1 MVQKHSGMGKTEAAG
16 LASFFLSAIYQ
27 ASISI
32 RRNKKRRETRSLI
45 KKMRVSQVGAPM
57 SSDPLKL
64 LAEKGQVV
72 QEHLYR
78 FLKIGTSKDFD
89 EVVRWQVQAGG
100 KRIRPA
106 LTMLFAEAIEE
117 GRSQKSEVLA
127 AAAAI
132 ELIHNFSLVFD
143 DIIDRGDLRR
153 GEKTTRAEYG
163 DEMAVLAGLQ
173 HREAVYHA
181 AKATGAANFPRVL
194 QTFSEAISEM
204 VEGER
209 LDVLFEQK
217 SRPFAYYAAHRYHQV
232 TEEDYLEMINGKT
245 ASLIRAACIVGCIVG
260 GGNDQQI
267 EAAREYGYAAGLA
280 FQIIDDYLDLLG
292 DEKLGKPI
300 GKDIIERKLGN
311 YVLIKALQG
320 LPSEKQELLLETIQ
334 ADLPDDER
342 VEKAMELINQ
352 TDGARLAK
360 ETALNHIEKAK
371 TPLDA
376 SYLDSSAK
384 SMLISIADYLVSRL
398 Y

>member
-1 MVQKHSGMGKTEAAG
+1 
-16 LASFFLSAIYQ
+16 
-27 ASISI
+27 
-32 RRNKKRRETRSLI
+32 
-45 KKMRVSQVGAPM
+45 M

-64 LAEKGQVV
+64 LAEKGQLV
-72 QEHLYR
+72 QEHLSR

-89 EVVRWQVQAGG
+89 EVVRWQVQSGG

-117 GRSQKSEVLA
+117 SSSQKPEVLA

-132 ELIHNFSLVFD
+132 EIIHNFSLVFD

-153 GEKTTRAEYG
+153 GKKTTRAEFG

-173 HREAVYHA
+173 YREAVYHA
-181 AKATGAANFPRVL
+181 ARATGAEYFPRVI
-194 QTFSEAISEM
+194 QVFSEAISEM

-217 SRPFAYYAAHRYHQV
+217 SRPYAYYTAHSYDQV

-245 ASLIRAACIVGCIVG
+245 ASLIKAACIAGSLVG

-267 EAAREYGYAAGLA
+267 EAASEYGYAAGLA

-292 DEKLGKPI
+292 DEKIGKPV

-311 YVLIKALQG
+311 FVLIKALQSLTG
-320 LPSEKQELLLETIQ
+320 EKQRLLIEVIR
-334 ADLPDDER
+334 ADLPDEER
-342 VEKAMELINQ
+342 VEKAMDLINQ
-352 TDGARLAK
+352 SDGARLAK
-360 ETALNHIEKAK
+360 ETALSHIEKAK
-371 TPLDA
+371 IPLNT
-376 SYLDSSAK
+376 SFPDSSAK
-384 SMLISIADYLVSRL
+384 AMLISIADYLVSRL

>member
-1 MVQKHSGMGKTEAAG
+1 
-16 LASFFLSAIYQ
+16 
-27 ASISI
+27 
-32 RRNKKRRETRSLI
+32 
-45 KKMRVSQVGAPM
+45 
-57 SSDPLKL
+57 
-64 LAEKGQVV
+64 
-72 QEHLYR
+72 
-78 FLKIGTSKDFD
+78 
-89 EVVRWQVQAGG
+89 
-100 KRIRPA
+100 
-106 LTMLFAEAIEE
+106 
-117 GRSQKSEVLA
+117 
-127 AAAAI
+127 
-132 ELIHNFSLVFD
+132 
-143 DIIDRGDLRR
+143 
-153 GEKTTRAEYG
+153 
-163 DEMAVLAGLQ
+163 
-173 HREAVYHA
+173 
-181 AKATGAANFPRVL
+181 
-194 QTFSEAISEM
+194 
-204 VEGER
+204 
-209 LDVLFEQK
+209 
-217 SRPFAYYAAHRYHQV
+217 
-232 TEEDYLEMINGKT
+232 MINGKT